1 MFFLDFVI
9 PFVAHCRQEMDMCF
23 CFVCIGDREPVGF
36 SANQDLII

>member
-23 CFVCIGDREPVGF
+23 CFVCIGDWNLLDSR
-36 SANQDLII
+36 LIRT